1 MIRRRFPRRARVGV
15 ALSAVV
21 AALIIA
27 AVIASAGSAQP
38 PTTLHLVA
46 KSQKGVGFSPNHKP
60 HQGDRFGFG
69 DKITGDD
76 TGVDRGVC
84 TLIGRKLLCN
94 IQAHLSNGNLSLQGL
109 VPTGRAKNLPIP
121 VTGGT
126 GDYDGA
132 RGTAHVTQVSQSKTR
147 ITVEFV
153 LP

>member
-1 MIRRRFPRRARVGV
+1 MIRRRFPRRARVAV
-15 ALSAVV
+15 ALSAAV

-27 AVIASAGSAQP
+27 AIIASAGSAQP

-46 KSQKGVGFSPNHKP
+46 RSQKGVGFSPNHKP
-60 HQGDRFGFG
+60 HQGARFGFG

-84 TLIGRKLLCN
+84 TFIDRKALCN
-94 IQAHLSNGNLSLQGL
+94 VQAHLSKGNLSLQGL
-109 VPTGRAKNLPIP
+109 LPMGQAKNLPIP

-132 RGTAHVTQVSQSKTR
+132 RGTAHVTQVSRNKTR
-147 ITVEFV
+147 ITVKFV

>member
-1 MIRRRFPRRARVGV
+1 MIRRRFPRGARLAV
-15 ALSAVV
+15 ALSAAV
-21 AALIIA
+21 AAAIIA
-27 AVIASAGSAQP
+27 AVLASAGSAQP

-46 KSQKGVGFSPNHKP
+46 KSQKGVGFSPKHKP
-60 HQGDRFGFG
+60 HQGSRFGFG

-84 TLIGRKLLCN
+84 TFIDRKALCN
-94 IQAHLSNGNLSLQGL
+94 IQARLSKGNLSLQGL
-109 VPTGRAKNLPIP
+109 LPMGRPKNLPIP

-132 RGTAHVTQVSQSKTR
+132 RGTAHVTQVSGSKTR
-147 ITVEFV
+147 ITVKFV